1 MKYQWFQL
9 SIAHDQFTPGVLVI
23 YQGEGVRERKEI
35 RVSKHQL
42 PDLIRALQAIEAEFR
57 AASGKAKIAAL
68 ADDLRGES

>member
-57 AASGKAKIAAL
+57 AATSKGHL
-68 ADDLRGES
+68 NRLRDDLRDN